1 MCRARRVGIGVG
13 ELRGEEAVEVFKG
26 CRWEVERSWKS
37 VLRGRKKKQTKPD
50 AFETQQRAICTVRTV
65 RAVAA
70 AWQLQC
76 CDRDARERERSSR
89 TRPLWGCQAR
99 PGEASRGAQA
109 FTVGSPNLE
118 NHF

>member
-1 MCRARRVGIGVG
+1 VSSTTRRNWGWRVAR
-13 ELRGEEAVEVFKG
+13 EEAVEVFKVVVG
-26 CRWEVERSWKS
+26 KWREAGSRF
-37 VLRGRKKKQTKPD
+37 LRGRRKKQTKPD

-70 AWQLQC
+70 AWQPQC
-76 CDRDARERERSSR
+76 CDRDARVRSSR
-89 TRPLWGCQAR
+89 TRPLWGSQAR
-99 PGEASRGAQA
+99 PGEASRGAHV